1 MLSRSLGKQG
11 MNKKVFTRF
20 SQKLLLLGKGKSFY
34 LSEVFILEK
43 LQLFQFFLYL
53 KSTIVQ
59 IFWLRSLISHS
70 AFHLCMTVF
79 YLLFFSIVLLV
90 YFTFQF
96 ILMILTSVPCITIC
110 HDLDKGTMVNHDLA
124 RLTMIIASVPWL
136 RTLGIVW

>member
-1 MLSRSLGKQG
+1 
-11 MNKKVFTRF
+11 MNKKIFTRF
-20 SQKLLLLGKGKSFY
+20 SQKLLLLEKGKSFY
-34 LSEVFILEK
+34 LSEVFMLEK
-43 LQLFQFFLYL
+43 FQFFQFFLYL

-79 YLLFFSIVLLV
+79 YLPVLFTIFSIVLLV

-124 RLTMIIASVPWL
+124 RLTIIMASVPWL